1 MVSGGKLVCTAVRV
15 CARECQLISF
25 ALTDNTFRDSF
36 ANKAN
41 ESTPKERN
49 LREGLLFAETK
60 EAGSRQTLRRN
71 TAS

>member
-1 MVSGGKLVCTAVRV
+1 MVSGGRLVRTGVSVCVRK
-15 CARECQLISF
+15 CQLISF
-25 ALTDNTFRDSF
+25 ALTDNTFRDSL

-49 LREGLLFAETK
+49 LCEGLLFDKTK